1 MLRGLIF
8 LCCLLLVGNA
18 RSAETAR
25 CEVKSRNVQ
34 DCVVPIS
41 GEKQTVRISNQL
53 VAVFNNYKT
62 DKSSG
67 IFIQF
72 ESGKEVLRRLLLSFN
87 DADSETADRMT
98 VDLRKKIPAGA
109 NITALEFEGTQQSV
123 AVRVLHQKDGKIGKV
138 DVFGAN

>member
-18 RSAETAR
+18 CSAETAR

-53 VAVFNNYKT
+53 TAVFNNFKT

-72 ESGKEVLRRLLLSFN
+72 ESGKEVLRRVLLSFN

-138 DVFGAN
+138 EVFG